1 MATSPVAPRASR
13 LTEEEENALVS
24 QVVEIISGISL
35 ESLKTQDKP
44 EDRDAWS
51 MEEGDDSVFYSDED
65 QGQQDREADTL
76 CEFNLDEEEQLLEC
90 EALGLILQTE
100 SEQEAEVLTS
110 EEDLIVEKKQKDDC
124 KDGQRQKNHSSDSTQ
139 PRAESNSTA
148 EQFDRNQ
155 TESLETT
162 CINAA
167 VTTQPEQK
175 GSWKRA
181 NLEVNE
187 ELVLEAQ
194 TPVLLSNEERHREL
208 NKEEEEVPTGT
219 SSEQL
224 QTSGQIKV
232 QQEPKQSSDLYV
244 PVGFHQGPKPGYST
258 LPLQK
263 KPSDSSRAFDHLSSA
278 SKYSTVSYRKIR
290 RGNTRQ
296 KIKQFEFM
304 VMNL

>member
-1 MATSPVAPRASR
+1 MSYKSKVFNRTSVIVSEMATSPVAPRASR

-44 EDRDAWS
+44 EDRDAWL

-90 EALGLILQTE
+90 EALGLILQTK
-100 SEQEAEVLTS
+100 SEQEAEVLTY

-167 VTTQPEQK
+167 VTTQPEQN
-175 GSWKRA
+175 GSWKRGEFK
-181 NLEVNE
+181 LFCFGFFCS
-187 ELVLEAQ
+187 
-194 TPVLLSNEERHREL
+194 SN
-208 NKEEEEVPTGT
+208 T
-219 SSEQL
+219 
-224 QTSGQIKV
+224 
-232 QQEPKQSSDLYV
+232 
-244 PVGFHQGPKPGYST
+244 
-258 LPLQK
+258 
-263 KPSDSSRAFDHLSSA
+263 
-278 SKYSTVSYRKIR
+278 
-290 RGNTRQ
+290 
-296 KIKQFEFM
+296 
-304 VMNL
+304 